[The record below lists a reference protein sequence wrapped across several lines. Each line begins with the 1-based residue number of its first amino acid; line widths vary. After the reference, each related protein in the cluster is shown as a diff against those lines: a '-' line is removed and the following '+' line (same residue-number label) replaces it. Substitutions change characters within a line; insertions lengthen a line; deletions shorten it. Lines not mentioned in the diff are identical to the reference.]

1 MIYTVY
7 GLLLAGGLFV
17 GMIILLEVGRRVGI
31 RHMTRDPAGE
41 RTGLAPIESGVFA
54 LLGLILAFT
63 VSGAGSRF
71 DARRQLIVEET
82 NAIGTAYLRVDL
94 LTPGAQPALRESFRR
109 YLDKRLAV
117 YRQFPNTAA
126 AKAAINDANK
136 LQGEIWSLAVTDSRA
151 AGAHPDDAGKLLLPA
166 LNQMIDI
173 TTTRRMAT
181 QLHPPVIIFVMMFGL
196 AFMSALV
203 AGYAM
208 AGRKYRSWLHIVCFT
223 GVVAIVVYVILD
235 VEYPRV
241 GTIRI
246 DTFDQAL
253 SELRQSMGK

>member
-1 MIYTVY
+1 MTYTVY
-7 GLLLAGGLFV
+7 GLLLAGSLFV

-31 RHMTRDPAGE
+31 KHMTWDPAWT

-71 DARRQLIVEET
+71 DARRQLVVEET

-126 AKAAINDANK
+126 ANAAIADANK
-136 LQGEIWSLAVTDSRA
+136 LQGEIWSQAVTGSRA
-151 AGAHPDDAGKLLLPA
+151 ADAHPDAGKLLLPA

-181 QLHPPVIIFVMMFGL
+181 QLHPPPIIFVMLFGL
-196 AFMSALV
+196 AFISALL

-208 AGRKYRSWLHIVCFT
+208 AGNKYRSWLHIVCFT
-223 GVVAIVVYVILD
+223 VAVTIAVYVILE

-241 GTIRI
+241 GTIRV
-246 DTFDQAL
+246 DAFDQAL